1 MTVAKGQEAEE
12 LLNTVMN
19 TTLENM
25 VKFPEKMDLY
35 VKAFK
40 MILDV
45 DFIGMNQEA
54 KDVLAEYLCL
64 KQKLIKPEMKVE
76 EVDQ

>member
-1 MTVAKGQEAEE
+1 MTIAKGEEAEE

-19 TTLENM
+19 QTLENM
-25 VKFPEKMDLY
+25 VKFPEKMDVY

-45 DFIGMNQEA
+45 DFIGMNEEA
-54 KDVLAEYLCL
+54 KGVLTEYLCL
-64 KQKLIKPEMKVE
+64 KQKLIK
-76 EVDQ
+76 VDIKEDQ